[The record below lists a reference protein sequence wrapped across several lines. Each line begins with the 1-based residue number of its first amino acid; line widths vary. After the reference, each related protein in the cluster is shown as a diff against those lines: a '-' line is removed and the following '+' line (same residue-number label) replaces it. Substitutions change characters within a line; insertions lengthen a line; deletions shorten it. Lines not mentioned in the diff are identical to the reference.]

1 MELVKM
7 IEALNADYK
16 KHHKDDPVKH
26 YHVTGYNTVKAFI
39 SGSWVTIGLFEIYQ
53 KFNAL
58 NN

>member
-1 MELVKM
+1 M

-16 KHHKDDPVKH
+16 KHHKNDPVKH
-26 YHVTGYNTVKAFI
+26 YHITGYNTVKAFI